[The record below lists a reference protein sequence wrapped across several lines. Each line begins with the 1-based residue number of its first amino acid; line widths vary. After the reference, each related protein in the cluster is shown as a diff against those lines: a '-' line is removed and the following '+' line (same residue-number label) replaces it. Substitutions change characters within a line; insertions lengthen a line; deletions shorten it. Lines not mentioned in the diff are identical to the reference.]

1 MFMREIKE
9 GKGYYAFEYAGS
21 YWCTLGGVK
30 TDAKL
35 RVLDVNKKP
44 ITGVY
49 AGGAEMGCAFGD
61 TYYDICATCAGLSV
75 ASGVVAANS
84 IMSYER

>member
-1 MFMREIKE
+1 MKEIKD

-35 RVLDVNKKP
+35 RVLDSYKKP
-44 ITGVY
+44 IPGIYV
-49 AGGAEMGCAFGD
+49 GGAEMGSAFSD

-84 IMSYER
+84 IMLYVG